1 VEEMKVSHL
10 LFADDTIVFCDNDC
24 EQMVNLRCLLIWF
37 QAVSGLR
44 INLSKS
50 SILPVGQLDNIQILA
65 GVLGYK
71 IESLP
76 LTYLGLPLGAT
87 FKEKAI
93 WDSVIGRLE
102 KRLSDWKAAYLF
114 KGGKLTLIKSV
125 LSSIPTYYLSLFPL
139 LASVAHKMEALQ
151 RNFLWGSFGS
161 DFKFYLVRWNMVKQ
175 PISLGG
181 LGVKDLRLFNE
192 ALLEKWLW
200 RFLNEKGNLWREVVA
215 IGRMVLMGA
224 VFGDTYLKVGRVSLL
239 TFPVR

>member
-1 VEEMKVSHL
+1 MEEMKVSHL
-10 LFADDTIVFCDNDC
+10 FFADDTIVFCDNDC

-102 KRLSDWKAAYLF
+102 KRLSSWRAV
-114 KGGKLTLIKSV
+114 GKT
-125 LSSIPTYYLSLFPL
+125 
-139 LASVAHKMEALQ
+139 
-151 RNFLWGSFGS
+151 
-161 DFKFYLVRWNMVKQ
+161 
-175 PISLGG
+175 
-181 LGVKDLRLFNE
+181 
-192 ALLEKWLW
+192 
-200 RFLNEKGNLWREVVA
+200 
-215 IGRMVLMGA
+215 
-224 VFGDTYLKVGRVSLL
+224 
-239 TFPVR
+239 